1 MSFLISLFLSLS
13 WGFEPTTSAMQAFD
27 KGLFH
32 LLDSDA
38 SAEPELAEQYFT
50 ARLPN
55 IIRTES
61 ETEFFRNTGLEPGIL
76 LKWAADYSQGR
87 FKYIN
92 AVRLSFVLLHLDHSK
107 KQIYI
112 PKLLKNGLKENDANS
127 LLCMAL
133 YEYRQPYSIQSI
145 KNARDLLNKIPRL
158 SQIPKDAML
167 MLVTHDIYLFET
179 LPKLAFYWVSSVT
192 TERVT
197 IETSKLE
204 RIPFSKGIFAFLSG
218 IKYILEG
225 SNDQALRSFEKELS
239 SSVDQRCAYSFL
251 DDPYVHY
258 TDEEKVLIL
267 GIVGSQPEHKDYK
280 TALHKLA
287 RICFYQP
294 YDHEYEFQS
303 LGVKLLEFI
312 NLKGIDTKGDLNLYR
327 FRSYLSVGDSSSLNL
342 IDPAIQKLLVW
353 KKRMLLHD

>member
-32 LLDSDA
+32 MLDSDA
-38 SAEPELAEQYFT
+38 NAEPELAEQYFT

-133 YEYRQPYSIQSI
+133 YEYRQPPQQP
-145 KNARDLLNKIPRL
+145 D
-158 SQIPKDAML
+158 
-167 MLVTHDIYLFET
+167 THT
-179 LPKLAFYWVSSVT
+179 RHPS
-192 TERVT
+192 R
-197 IETSKLE
+197 
-204 RIPFSKGIFAFLSG
+204 
-218 IKYILEG
+218 
-225 SNDQALRSFEKELS
+225 
-239 SSVDQRCAYSFL
+239 
-251 DDPYVHY
+251 
-258 TDEEKVLIL
+258 
-267 GIVGSQPEHKDYK
+267 K
-280 TALHKLA
+280 TATLGAAHPLA
-287 RICFYQP
+287 QAMASTPRCIKP
-294 YDHEYEFQS
+294 ISH
-303 LGVKLLEFI
+303 
-312 NLKGIDTKGDLNLYR
+312 
-327 FRSYLSVGDSSSLNL
+327 
-342 IDPAIQKLLVW
+342 
-353 KKRMLLHD
+353 